1 MKSSL
6 TIACAML
13 WAGVP
18 FAQTGKDAAQNP
30 VGKAPDSLS
39 LEQALRSAS
48 KSHPGLEAHHR
59 AVAAREGA
67 LWQASRGMIP
77 EITLDIEDVA
87 GSGSHQGFSAAQT
100 TVQISQTLE
109 WQGKRGRRAQV
120 AAAEKSLA
128 ERDLEVKRLKIRAL
142 TLGKFTEAL
151 YAQRRLSLAVESQ
164 ALSER
169 LLEAVTRR
177 VGEGAA
183 SMADQL
189 RAHLAASEAGM
200 EVRQDNLRLASAKRT
215 LGLMMGRGEPGDLP
229 PLRDG
234 LDSLRALPALDDLQ
248 RNIGAGPMAASQSM
262 RIRLAEAKRDQQQ
275 GMAGPDLT
283 FSAGVRHMAE
293 PGDVALVGG
302 ISMPLPFL
310 PFLALRNRNGS
321 REEARQEVAQAKAEH
336 GETVLELKS
345 GIGDIHKNLSLAR
358 EEIKT
363 LREEVIPDALNAATV
378 LETGY
383 RKGRFG
389 MLEVLNAETDLFR
402 YRLRYLEGLLQY
414 QLGYAELDR
423 LIGSGKE
430 D

>member
-1 MKSSL
+1 MLSAGAALAQTAPEPAPGPGDAARDSL
-6 TIACAML
+6 T
-13 WAGVP
+13 
-18 FAQTGKDAAQNP
+18 
-30 VGKAPDSLS
+30 
-39 LEQALRSAS
+39 LEQALWSAS
-48 KSHPGLEAHHR
+48 KNHPGLEAHR
-59 AVAAREGA
+59 KAVAARAGA
-67 LWQASRGMIP
+67 LSQASRGMIP
-77 EITLDIEDVA
+77 EIALDVEDVA
-87 GSGSHQGFSAAQT
+87 GSGSHQGISAAQT

-109 WQGKRGRRAQV
+109 WGGKRGRRAQV
-120 AAAEKSLA
+120 AATEKSLA
-128 ERDLEVKRLKIRAL
+128 EKDFEGKRLHIRAM
-142 TLGKFTEAL
+142 TLGKFMEAL
-151 YAQRRLSLAVESQ
+151 YAQRRLSLAGESKT
-164 ALSER
+164 LSER

-189 RAHLAASEAGM
+189 RAHLAVAEAGM
-200 EVRQDNLRLASAKRT
+200 ETRQGALRLASAKRT
-215 LGLMMGRGEPGDLP
+215 LALMIGGGEADRLP

-234 LDSLRALPALDDLQ
+234 LDSLRELPPLDELF
-248 RNIGAGPMAASQSM
+248 RIVGSGPAAAAQSV

-275 GMAGPDLT
+275 GLAGPDMT

-310 PFLALRNRNGS
+310 RNRNGGL
-321 REEARQEVAQAKAEH
+321 EEARREVDQAKAEH
-336 GETVLELKS
+336 GETVLEMKS
-345 GIGDIHKNLSLAR
+345 GIGEIHKNLGLAR

-378 LETGY
+378 LEAGY

-389 MLEVLNAETDLFR
+389 MLEVLNAESDLFR
-402 YRLRYLEGLLQY
+402 YRLRYLECLLQY

-423 LIGSGKE
+423 LIGFGKE

>member
-1 MKSSL
+1 MHPFL
-6 TIACAML
+6 PIACVML
-13 WAGVP
+13 LAGAAR
-18 FAQTGKDAAQNP
+18 AQTGTGPAQSQ
-30 VGKAPDSLS
+30 GEAAPDSLS
-39 LEQALRSAS
+39 LEQALWSAS
-48 KSHPGLEAHHR
+48 GNHPGLEAHR
-59 AVAAREGA
+59 KAVAAREGA
-67 LWQASRGMIP
+67 LSQASRGTPP
-77 EITLDIEDVA
+77 EIALDIEDVA
-87 GSGSHQGFSAAQT
+87 GSGSHQGVSAAQT

-109 WQGKRGRRAQV
+109 WGGKRGRRAQV

-128 ERDLEVKRLKIRAL
+128 EKDLEGKRLHIHAL
-142 TLGKFTEAL
+142 TLGKFMEAL
-151 YAQRRLSLAVESQ
+151 YAQRRLSLAGESKT
-164 ALSER
+164 LSER

-189 RAHLAASEAGM
+189 RAHLAVAEAGM
-200 EVRQDNLRLASAKRT
+200 EARQGALRLASAKRA
-215 LGLMMGRGEPGDLP
+215 LGLMIGRDEAGLP

-234 LDSLRALPALDDLQ
+234 LDSLRELPPLDELFRD
-248 RNIGAGPMAASQSM
+248 IGSGPAAAAQSV

-275 GMAGPDLT
+275 SLAGPDMT

-310 PFLALRNRNGS
+310 RNRNGGLEETR
-321 REEARQEVAQAKAEH
+321 REVERAKAEH

-345 GIGDIHKNLSLAR
+345 GIGEIHKNLGLAR

-378 LETGY
+378 LEAGY

-389 MLEVLNAETDLFR
+389 MLEVLNAESDLFR
-402 YRLRYLEGLLQY
+402 YRLRYLECLLLY

-423 LIGSGKE
+423 LIGFGKE
-430 D
+430 GRP